1 METIEF
7 LAHGFVII
15 DLVPDRDMQTA
26 RHIEENLLDEI
37 NAENSDLFC
46 EKYKCETENDLIDVF
61 NIIKKRLKEK
71 GEISYIHI
79 EGHASKESVDL
90 LDGSV
95 MPWSTIFEH
104 FREINILCKNNLFFS
119 SGACQSAYA
128 FKAATITKP
137 SPIFG
142 MLAPEQKVDAGGVLD
157 GYIEFYK
164 SLIRNKSLN
173 DAFNAFAAATD
184 GKQYAL
190 IFSQLLFKK
199 AAYKYIKEHCMGK
212 GRGKRLE
219 DVLTQ
224 AVNSMDVQVK
234 KARKLLKKELN
245 KPQAIKL
252 KKFHNTFMMIDKY
265 PENSARFEFDA
276 VNFERKIKSGEL
288 KIV

>member
-1 METIEF
+1 MENIDF

-15 DLVPDRDMQTA
+15 DLVPDTHMQTA
-26 RHIEENLLDEI
+26 RHIEENLLDAI
-37 NAENSDLFC
+37 NAENSGLFC
-46 EKYKCETENDLIDVF
+46 EKYRCETKDDLINVF
-61 NIIKKRLKEK
+61 NIIKKRLNDT

-79 EGHASKESVDL
+79 EGHGSKESIEL
-90 LDGSV
+90 LDGST

-128 FKAATITKP
+128 LKAATITKP

-142 MLAPEQKVDAGGVLD
+142 MLAPEQEVEAGSMLD
-157 GYIEFYK
+157 GYIAFYK
-164 SLIRNKSLN
+164 SLICNESLN
-173 DAFNAFAAATD
+173 DAFNVFAATAN

-199 AAYKYIKEHCMGK
+199 AAYNYIKQHCMGK
-212 GRGKRLE
+212 GRKERLE
-219 DVLTQ
+219 NVLSQ
-224 AVNSMDVQVK
+224 AMNAMDIQAG

-245 KPQAIKL
+245 KPQSKNL

-265 PENSARFEFDA
+265 PENSIRFEFDA
-276 VNFERKIKSGEL
+276 VKFERKIKSGEL

>member
-15 DLVPDRDMQTA
+15 DLVPSKDMQTA

-37 NAENSDLFC
+37 NAVNSGLFC
-46 EKYKCETENDLIDVF
+46 EKIRCETKNDLINVF
-61 NIIKKRLKEK
+61 NKIKERIRDK

-79 EGHASKESVDL
+79 EGHGSKEGVEL
-90 LDGSV
+90 LDGLV
-95 MPWSTIFEH
+95 MPWSEIFEH

-142 MLAPEQKVDAGGVLD
+142 MLAPEQKVQAGGVLD
-157 GYIEFYK
+157 GYIAFYK
-164 SLIRNKSLN
+164 SLIRNESLN
-173 DAFNAFAAATD
+173 DAFNAFTDATN

-199 AAYKYIKEHCMGK
+199 AAYKYLKEHCMGK
-212 GRGKRLE
+212 GRRERLE
-219 DVLTQ
+219 NVLTQ
-224 AVNSMDVQVK
+224 AVNTTDIEVR
-234 KARKLLKKELN
+234 KARKLLKKELS
-245 KPQAIKL
+245 KPQARKL
-252 KKFHNTFMMIDKY
+252 KKFHDTFMMIDKY
-265 PENSARFEFDA
+265 PENSTRFEFDA
-276 VNFERKIKSGEL
+276 VKFERDVKSGKL